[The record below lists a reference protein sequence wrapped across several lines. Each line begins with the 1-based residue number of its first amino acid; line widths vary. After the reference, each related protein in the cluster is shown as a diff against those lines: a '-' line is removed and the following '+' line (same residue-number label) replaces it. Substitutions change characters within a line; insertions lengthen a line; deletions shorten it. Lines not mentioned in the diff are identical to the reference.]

1 MRLGPLKQLLVRGPV
16 RLGDAE
22 EVEVPR
28 ERRRQGVDRSTGRRA
43 GRHAVLLPRRGQ
55 RVHRAS
61 KKGEAVPEVLVLLEQ
76 LRLLLVVGELA
87 LSSVSSILQIG

>member
-1 MRLGPLKQLLVRGPV
+1 MQLGPQLLVSGPV

-28 ERRRQGVDRSTGRRA
+28 KRRRERVNRSSRRRA
-43 GRHAVLLPRRGQ
+43 GRHAVLLPRRSQ

-61 KKGEAVPEVLVLLEQ
+61 KKGEAVPEILVLLEQ
-76 LRLLLVVGELA
+76 LRLLLVVGK
-87 LSSVSSILQIG
+87 LSLRGVSYLTF